1 MNLAKKENSGKKQE
15 EKLNIGKNAF
25 DSVQMT
31 KSVAFPTDFT
41 NFSKTENTKKNN
53 DFDFGNFNFDSF
65 GQKTEKVS
73 NELQPP
79 QPFPQ
84 TDFANLGKFSIA
96 PIKKPPV
103 VENQMFHSMPNKTI
117 DCKFKKKFCYFIIF
131 SVGFS

>member
-31 KSVAFPTDFT
+31 KSVAFPSDFT
-41 NFSKTENTKKNN
+41 NFSKNENTKKNN

-65 GQKTEKVS
+65 GQKNEKVS
-73 NELQPP
+73 NELQAP
-79 QPFPQ
+79 QSFPQ

-103 VENQMFHSMPNKTI
+103 QPENQMFHSMPNKTI
-117 DCKFKKKFCYFIIF
+117 DCKLKNK
-131 SVGFS
+131 